1 MLRLIRK
8 KLGIDE
14 LMNRVDA
21 LEKNRENIADTE
33 RRLNIRIDKTLEEE
47 SQRIQQKI
55 VEGLQRT

>member
-1 MLRLIRK
+1 MLRLIHK
-8 KLGIDE
+8 ILGIDE

-33 RRLNIRIDKTLEEE
+33 RRLNLRIDKTLEEE